1 MPVVVVV
8 VLLRVEKN
16 HRYYDDDESLPKVR
30 AIRLGSARVLEF
42 FCPGDEN
49 RENATVV
56 LAVAELVAKSNARC
70 ENVGGI

>member
-1 MPVVVVV
+1 MLVVV
-8 VLLRVEKN
+8 VLLKEKN
-16 HRYYDDDESLPKVR
+16 HHQEDHSYESLPKVR

-49 RENATVV
+49 GENATVV
-56 LAVAELVAKSNARC
+56 FAVAEMVAKSNARC